1 MSNHVP
7 RRILLTGATGYVGGS
22 LLPVLLED
30 GHHVRALAR
39 DAQRARGKLPEGV
52 EVAEGD
58 VVSGEGLAEALEGV
72 DVAYYLVHSMGGGG
86 EDFAARDQRAAAN
99 FGDAARE
106 AGVERIVYLGGLEG
120 VNRGA
125 PSEHLRSREEVA
137 RELAER
143 VRTVH
148 VRAAMVIGSG
158 SASFVMLKALV
169 DRLPVMVVPKWLDTR
184 TQPVSIEDVTR
195 TLAALADLPS
205 PPDEVQLGGAE
216 VLSYREMMERYARV
230 AGRRPPAIVRVP
242 VLSPR
247 LSSYWVGLVT
257 PVDMGLVRPLVD
269 GLTAEM
275 VVREQPPPGLNDD
288 PLGFDDAVRHALE
301 SG

>member
-1 MSNHVP
+1 VSTHVP

-39 DAQRARGKLPEGV
+39 DAQRARGKLPPEV
-52 EVAEGD
+52 EIAEGD
-58 VVSGEGLAEALEGV
+58 VVSGEGLAEALDGV
-72 DVAYYLVHSMGGGG
+72 DVAYYLVHSMGGSGD
-86 EDFAARDQRAAAN
+86 DFAERDRRAAAN
-99 FGDAARE
+99 FGDAARN
-106 AGVERIVYLGGLEG
+106 AGVERVVYLGGLEG
-120 VNRGA
+120 VNGGTA
-125 PSEHLRSREEVA
+125 SEHLRSREEVA
-137 RELAER
+137 RVLAER
-143 VRTVH
+143 VRTIH

-169 DRLPVMVVPKWLDTR
+169 DRLPVMIVPKWLDTR
-184 TQPVSIEDVTR
+184 TQPVAIEDVTR

-216 VLSYREMMERYARV
+216 VLTYREMMERYARV
-230 AGRRPPAIVRVP
+230 AGKRPPAVIRVP

-269 GLTAEM
+269 GLGAEM
-275 VVREQPPPGLNDD
+275 VVREPPPPGLNDD
-288 PLGFDDAVRHALE
+288 PLGFDDAVRHALQAE
-301 SG
+301 